1 MYITKKGNPK
11 SIKPDQILLCTENAH
26 VRLTYILPMKF
37 HWVHSI

>member
-11 SIKPDQILLCTENAH
+11 SIKPDQILLLCTENAH

-37 HWVHSI
+37 H